1 MADPQLQK
9 AAAAEGQVEKKPAP
23 QQAAK
28 KDVNELLK
36 QFGGFSAVKGA
47 IPAAEDMNP
56 TKKAI
61 KDAFLKDSRKAA
73 KRKALAVELQAWLDI
88 LGEEKSAATDLV
100 ESCKAHEEKHLKVLT
115 QGITDALDCTKNLER
130 SYRALDAFFKNS
142 GAEKVD
148 KIKIINC
155 AKDAIT
161 DSDSSFGSQVDDLL
175 KHAFDRLSLKDS
187 YSIVVIPGGVFKDRT
202 DLLRWAKMAH
212 KYRTLLVT
220 DTALE
225 DENSLEDLQE
235 VTKGFVD
242 SDAALQNVV
251 MACNWIVGR
260 ESEKLSYD
268 EQYEDAFYISPA
280 GALAGMI
287 YDESSPI
294 SQGRAGKKY
303 GTVAD
308 TKGVKL
314 DLLKSEIATLM
325 DNHVVPM
332 VFSEG
337 RVMAFNNNT
346 LYNGDLDAMMEY
358 PIVRVFDWVKKVLM
372 NFVHEIA
379 LENWDPYTS
388 PKKLKDKI
396 QDFLNRYQ
404 GYQNFY
410 SKYKLGD
417 PKQDPKTKIVTVDI
431 SITPFFA
438 AKNFVIKLE
447 ADNKDYMGAETTLE

>member
-9 AAAAEGQVEKKPAP
+9 ATENQVAQNQQGQ
-23 QQAAK
+23 QQSQK
-28 KDVNELLK
+28 EVTELLK
-36 QFGGFSAVKGA
+36 QFGGFSAIKGI
-47 IPAAEDMNP
+47 IPTAEDMNP

-61 KDAFLKDSRKAA
+61 KDSFLKDNRKAA
-73 KRKALAVELQAWLDI
+73 KRKALATELEAWLAI
-88 LGEEKSAATDLV
+88 LNEDKTSATELV
-100 ESCKAHEEKHLKVLT
+100 DCCKAQEEKHLKVLT
-115 QGITDALDCTKNLER
+115 QGITDALDASKNLER
-130 SYRALDAFFKNS
+130 SYRALDMFFKNA
-142 GAEKVD
+142 GTEKVE
-148 KIKIINC
+148 KIKVINV

-161 DSDSSFGSQVDDLL
+161 DTESSFKDQVDDLL

-187 YSIVVIPGGVFKDRT
+187 YSFVVIPGGVFKDRVE
-202 DLLRWAKMAH
+202 LLRWAKMAH
-212 KYRTLLVT
+212 KYKVMLIT

-225 DENSLEDLQE
+225 DENSLEDLKE
-235 VTKGFVD
+235 VTRGFVD
-242 SDAALQNVV
+242 SDVALQNVV
-251 MACNWIVGR
+251 MACNWLVGR

-280 GALAGMI
+280 GALAGMM

-303 GTVAD
+303 GTVSD
-308 TKGVKL
+308 VKGVKL
-314 DLLKSEIATLM
+314 DLLKSEIASLM
-325 DNHVVPM
+325 DDHVVPM

-372 NFVHEIA
+372 NYVHEIA
-379 LENWDPYTS
+379 LENWDPYQS
-388 PKKLKDKI
+388 PQKLKDKI
-396 QDFLNRYQ
+396 QEFLNHYQ
-404 GYQNFY
+404 GYQNFFA
-410 SKYKLGD
+410 KYKLGD

-431 SITPFFA
+431 SITPYFA

-447 ADNKDYMGAETTLE
+447 ADNKDYMGAETSLE

>member
-9 AAAAEGQVEKKPAP
+9 AAQVEGQQQQQQGQQQKKE
-23 QQAAK
+23 
-28 KDVNELLK
+28 VTELLQK
-36 QFGGFSAVKGA
+36 FGGFMAIKGM

-73 KRKALAVELQAWLDI
+73 KREALKTELQAWLQI
-88 LGEEKSAATDLV
+88 LNEGKSSATEMVD
-100 ESCKAHEEKHLKVLT
+100 SCKQKEEQHLKVLS
-115 QGITDALDCTKNLER
+115 QGITDALDASKNLER
-130 SYRALDAFFKNS
+130 SYRALDMFFKNS

-148 KIKIINC
+148 KLKVVNV
-155 AKDAIT
+155 AKEAIT
-161 DSDSSFGSQVDDLL
+161 DVDSSFKDQVDDLL

-187 YSIVVIPGGVFKDRT
+187 YSFIVIPGGVFKDRVE
-202 DLLRWAKMAH
+202 LLRWAKVAH
-212 KYRTLLVT
+212 KYRTILVT
-220 DTALE
+220 DTALD
-225 DENSLEDLQE
+225 DENSLEDLKE

-242 SDAALQNVV
+242 SDASLQNVV
-251 MACNWIVGR
+251 MACNWLVGR
-260 ESEKLSYD
+260 ESEKLSME

-280 GALAGMI
+280 GALAGMM
-287 YDESSPI
+287 YDEASPI

-303 GTVAD
+303 GTLSDV
-308 TKGVKL
+308 KGVKL
-314 DLLKSEIATLM
+314 DLLKSEIASLM
-325 DNHVVPM
+325 DDHVVPM

-358 PIVRVFDWVKKVLM
+358 PIVRVFDWIKKVLM
-372 NFVHEIA
+372 NYVHEIA

-396 QDFLNRYQ
+396 QDFLNHYQ
-404 GYQNFY
+404 GYQNFF

-447 ADNKDYMGAETTLE
+447 ADNKDYMGAETTAE

>member
-9 AAAAEGQVEKKPAP
+9 ATEVKVEQQGQQQSKKE
-23 QQAAK
+23 
-28 KDVNELLK
+28 VTELLQ
-36 QFGGFSAVKGA
+36 QFGGFSAIKGI
-47 IPAAEDMNP
+47 IPTAEDMNP

-61 KDAFLKDSRKAA
+61 KDSFLKDSRKAA
-73 KRKALAVELQAWLDI
+73 KRKALATELEAWLAI
-88 LGEEKSAATDLV
+88 LGEQKTSATDLV
-100 ESCKAHEEKHLKVLT
+100 DSCKAQEEKHLKVLT
-115 QGITDALDCTKNLER
+115 QGITDALDASKNLER
-130 SYRALDAFFKNS
+130 SYRALDMFFKNA

-148 KIKIINC
+148 KLKVVNV

-161 DSDSSFGSQVDDLL
+161 DSDSSFASQVDDLL

-187 YSIVVIPGGVFKDRT
+187 YSFIVIPGGVFKDRVE
-202 DLLRWAKMAH
+202 LLRWAKMAH
-212 KYRTLLVT
+212 KYRTILVT

-225 DENSLEDLQE
+225 DENSLEDLQD

-251 MACNWIVGR
+251 MACNWLVGR
-260 ESEKLSYD
+260 QSEKLSYD

-280 GALAGMI
+280 GALAGMM

-303 GTVAD
+303 GTVSD
-308 TKGVKL
+308 VKGVKL
-314 DLLKSEIATLM
+314 DLLKSEIASLM

-372 NFVHEIA
+372 NYVHEIA

-396 QDFLNRYQ
+396 QEFLNHYQ
-404 GYQNFY
+404 GYQNFF

-417 PKQDPKTKIVTVDI
+417 PKQDPKTKIVSVDI

-447 ADNKDYMGAETTLE
+447 ADNKDYMGAETEAE

>member
-9 AAAAEGQVEKKPAP
+9 ATEVKVEQQGQQQSKKE
-23 QQAAK
+23 
-28 KDVNELLK
+28 VTELLQ
-36 QFGGFSAVKGA
+36 QFGGFSAIKGI
-47 IPAAEDMNP
+47 IPTAEDMNP

-61 KDAFLKDSRKAA
+61 KDSFLKDSRKAA
-73 KRKALAVELQAWLDI
+73 KRKALATELEAWLAI
-88 LGEEKSAATDLV
+88 LGEAKTSATDLV
-100 ESCKAHEEKHLKVLT
+100 DSCKAQEEKHLKVLT
-115 QGITDALDCTKNLER
+115 QGITDALDASKNLER
-130 SYRALDAFFKNS
+130 SYRALDMFFKNA
-142 GAEKVD
+142 GGEKVD
-148 KIKIINC
+148 KIKIVNV

-161 DSDSSFGSQVDDLL
+161 DADSSFKDQVDDLL

-187 YSIVVIPGGVFKDRT
+187 YSFIVIPGGVFKDRT
-202 DLLRWAKMAH
+202 ELLRWAKVAH
-212 KYRTLLVT
+212 KYRTILVT

-225 DENSLEDLQE
+225 DENSLDDLKE
-235 VTKGFVD
+235 VTSGFVD

-251 MACNWIVGR
+251 MACNWLVGR
-260 ESEKLSYD
+260 QSEKLSYD

-280 GALAGMI
+280 GALAGMM
-287 YDESSPI
+287 YDEATPI

-303 GTVAD
+303 GTVSD
-308 TKGVKL
+308 VKGVKL
-314 DLLKSEIATLM
+314 DLLKSEIASLM
-325 DNHVVPM
+325 DDHVVPM

-358 PIVRVFDWVKKVLM
+358 PIVRVFDWIKKVLM
-372 NFVHEIA
+372 NYVHEIA

-396 QDFLNRYQ
+396 QDFLNHYQ
-404 GYQNFY
+404 GYQNFF

-417 PKQDPKTKIVTVDI
+417 PKQDPKTKVVSVDI

-447 ADNKDYMGAETTLE
+447 ADNKDYMDAETTAE

>member
-9 AAAAEGQVEKKPAP
+9 ATEVKVEQQGQQQSKKE
-23 QQAAK
+23 
-28 KDVNELLK
+28 VTELLQ
-36 QFGGFSAVKGA
+36 QFGGFSAIKGI
-47 IPAAEDMNP
+47 IPTAEDMNP

-61 KDAFLKDSRKAA
+61 KDSFLKDSRKAS
-73 KRKALAVELQAWLDI
+73 KRKALATELEAWLAI
-88 LGEEKSAATDLV
+88 LGEQKTSATDLV
-100 ESCKAHEEKHLKVLT
+100 DSCKAQEEKHLKVLT
-115 QGITDALDCTKNLER
+115 QGITDALDASKNLER
-130 SYRALDAFFKNS
+130 SYRALDMFFKNA

-148 KIKIINC
+148 KLKVINV

-161 DSDSSFGSQVDDLL
+161 DNDSSFKDQVDDLL

-187 YSIVVIPGGVFKDRT
+187 YSFIVIPGGVFKDRVE
-202 DLLRWAKMAH
+202 LLRWAKVAH
-212 KYRTLLVT
+212 KYRTILVT

-225 DENSLEDLQE
+225 DENSLEDLKE
-235 VTKGFVD
+235 VTSNFVD

-251 MACNWIVGR
+251 MACNWLVGR
-260 ESEKLSYD
+260 QSEKLSYD
-268 EQYEDAFYISPA
+268 EQYEEAFYISPA
-280 GALAGMI
+280 GALAGMM
-287 YDESSPI
+287 YDEATPI

-303 GTVAD
+303 GTVSD
-308 TKGVKL
+308 VKGVKL
-314 DLLKSEIATLM
+314 DLLKSEIASLM
-325 DNHVVPM
+325 DDHVVPM

-358 PIVRVFDWVKKVLM
+358 PIVRVFDWIKKVLM
-372 NFVHEIA
+372 NYVHEIA

-396 QDFLNRYQ
+396 QDFLNHYQ
-404 GYQNFY
+404 GYQNFF

-417 PKQDPKTKIVTVDI
+417 PRQDPKTKIVSVDI

-447 ADNKDYMGAETTLE
+447 ADNKDYMGAETAAE

>member
-9 AAAAEGQVEKKPAP
+9 AAEVKVE
-23 QQAAK
+23 QQAQQQSK
-28 KDVNELLK
+28 KEVTELLQ
-36 QFGGFSAVKGA
+36 QFGGFAAIKGI
-47 IPAAEDMNP
+47 IPNAEDMNP

-61 KDAFLKDSRKAA
+61 KDSFLKDSRKAA
-73 KRKALAVELQAWLDI
+73 KRKALATELEAWLAI
-88 LGEEKSAATDLV
+88 LGEQKTSATDLV
-100 ESCKAHEEKHLKVLT
+100 DSCKAQEEKHLKVLT
-115 QGITDALDCTKNLER
+115 QGITDALDASKNLER
-130 SYRALDAFFKNS
+130 SYRALDMFFKNC

-148 KIKIINC
+148 KLKVINV

-187 YSIVVIPGGVFKDRT
+187 YSFIVIPGGVFKDRVE
-202 DLLRWAKMAH
+202 LLRWAKMAH
-212 KYRTLLVT
+212 KYRTILVT

-225 DENSLEDLQE
+225 DENTLEDLQD

-251 MACNWIVGR
+251 MACNWLVGR
-260 ESEKLSYD
+260 QSEKLSYD

-280 GALAGMI
+280 GALAGMM

-303 GTVAD
+303 GTVSD
-308 TKGVKL
+308 VKGVKL
-314 DLLKSEIATLM
+314 DLLKSEIASLM

-372 NFVHEIA
+372 NYVHEIA

-396 QDFLNRYQ
+396 QDFLNHYQ
-404 GYQNFY
+404 GYQNFF

-417 PKQDPKTKIVTVDI
+417 PKQDPKTKIVSVDI

-447 ADNKDYMGAETTLE
+447 ADNKDYMGAETAAE

>member
-9 AAAAEGQVEKKPAP
+9 AAEAKVEQQQQGQQQSKKE
-23 QQAAK
+23 
-28 KDVNELLK
+28 VTELLQ
-36 QFGGFSAVKGA
+36 QFGGFAAIKGI
-47 IPAAEDMNP
+47 IPTAEDMNP

-61 KDAFLKDSRKAA
+61 KDSFLKDSRKAA
-73 KRKALAVELQAWLDI
+73 KRKALATELEAWLAI
-88 LGEEKSAATDLV
+88 LGEQKTSATDLV
-100 ESCKAHEEKHLKVLT
+100 DSCKAQEEKHLKVLT
-115 QGITDALDCTKNLER
+115 QGITDALDASKNLER
-130 SYRALDAFFKNS
+130 SYRALDMFFKNS
-142 GAEKVD
+142 GTEKVD
-148 KIKIINC
+148 KLKVINV

-187 YSIVVIPGGVFKDRT
+187 YSFIVIPGGVFKDRVE
-202 DLLRWAKMAH
+202 LLRWAKMAH
-212 KYRTLLVT
+212 KYRTILVT

-225 DENSLEDLQE
+225 DENSLEDLQD

-251 MACNWIVGR
+251 MACNWLVGR
-260 ESEKLSYD
+260 QSEKLSYD
-268 EQYEDAFYISPA
+268 EQYEEAFYISPA
-280 GALAGMI
+280 GALAGMM

-303 GTVAD
+303 GTVSD
-308 TKGVKL
+308 VKGVKL
-314 DLLKSEIATLM
+314 DLLKSEIASLM

-372 NFVHEIA
+372 NYVHEIA

-396 QDFLNRYQ
+396 QDFLNHYQ
-404 GYQNFY
+404 GYQNFF

-417 PKQDPKTKIVTVDI
+417 PKQDPKTKIVSVDI

-447 ADNKDYMGAETTLE
+447 ADNKDYMGAETAAE

>member
-9 AAAAEGQVEKKPAP
+9 ATEVKVEQQGQQQSKKE
-23 QQAAK
+23 
-28 KDVNELLK
+28 VTELLQ
-36 QFGGFSAVKGA
+36 QFGGFSAIKGI
-47 IPAAEDMNP
+47 IPTAEDMNP

-61 KDAFLKDSRKAA
+61 KDSFLKDSRKAS
-73 KRKALAVELQAWLDI
+73 KRKALATELEAWLAI
-88 LGEEKSAATDLV
+88 LGEQKTSATDLV
-100 ESCKAHEEKHLKVLT
+100 DSCKAQEEKHLKVLT
-115 QGITDALDCTKNLER
+115 QGITDALDASKNLER
-130 SYRALDAFFKNS
+130 SYRALDMFFKNS

-148 KIKIINC
+148 KLKVINV

-187 YSIVVIPGGVFKDRT
+187 YSFIVIPGGVFKDRVE
-202 DLLRWAKMAH
+202 LLRWAKMAH
-212 KYRTLLVT
+212 KYRTILVT

-225 DENSLEDLQE
+225 DENSLEDLQD

-251 MACNWIVGR
+251 MACNWLVGR
-260 ESEKLSYD
+260 QSEKLSYD
-268 EQYEDAFYISPA
+268 EQYEEAFYISPA
-280 GALAGMI
+280 GALAGMM

-303 GTVAD
+303 GTVSD
-308 TKGVKL
+308 VKGVKL
-314 DLLKSEIATLM
+314 DLLKSEIASLM

-372 NFVHEIA
+372 NYVHEIA

-396 QDFLNRYQ
+396 QDFLNHYQ
-404 GYQNFY
+404 GYQNFF

-417 PKQDPKTKIVTVDI
+417 PKQDPKTKIVSVDI

-447 ADNKDYMGAETTLE
+447 ADNKDYMGAETAAE

>member
-9 AAAAEGQVEKKPAP
+9 ATEVKVEQQGQQQTKKE
-23 QQAAK
+23 
-28 KDVNELLK
+28 VTELLQ
-36 QFGGFSAVKGA
+36 QFGGFSAIKGI
-47 IPAAEDMNP
+47 IPTAEDMNP

-61 KDAFLKDSRKAA
+61 KDSFLKDSRKAA
-73 KRKALAVELQAWLDI
+73 KRKALATELEAWLAI
-88 LGEEKSAATDLV
+88 LGEDKTSATDLV
-100 ESCKAHEEKHLKVLT
+100 DSCKAQEDKHLKVLT
-115 QGITDALDCTKNLER
+115 QGITDALDASKNLER
-130 SYRALDAFFKNS
+130 SYRALDMFFKNA
-142 GAEKVD
+142 GGEKVD
-148 KIKIINC
+148 KLKVINV

-161 DSDSSFGSQVDDLL
+161 DGDSSFKDQVDDLL

-187 YSIVVIPGGVFKDRT
+187 YSFIVIPGGVFKDRVE
-202 DLLRWAKMAH
+202 LLRWAKVAH
-212 KYRTLLVT
+212 KYRTILVT

-225 DENSLEDLQE
+225 DENSLEDLKE
-235 VTKGFVD
+235 VTSGFVD

-251 MACNWIVGR
+251 MACNWLVGR
-260 ESEKLSYD
+260 QSEKLSYD

-280 GALAGMI
+280 GALAGMM
-287 YDESSPI
+287 YDEATPI

-303 GTVAD
+303 GTVSD
-308 TKGVKL
+308 VKGVKL
-314 DLLKSEIATLM
+314 DLLKSEIASLM
-325 DNHVVPM
+325 DDHVVPM

-358 PIVRVFDWVKKVLM
+358 PIVRVFDWIKKVLM
-372 NFVHEIA
+372 NYVHEIA

-396 QDFLNRYQ
+396 QDFLNHYQ
-404 GYQNFY
+404 GYQNFF

-417 PKQDPKTKIVTVDI
+417 PKQDPKTKVVSVDI

-447 ADNKDYMGAETTLE
+447 ADNKDYMGAETTAE

>member
-9 AAAAEGQVEKKPAP
+9 AAEAQGQQQQQQAP
-23 QQAAK
+23 QAAK
-28 KDVNELLK
+28 DVTELLK

-73 KRKALAVELQAWLDI
+73 KRKALAVELEAWLDI
-88 LGEEKSAATDLV
+88 LESDKTSATDLV
-100 ESCKAHEEKHLKVLT
+100 ESCKAQEEKHLKVLT

-130 SYRALDAFFKNS
+130 SYRALDAFFKNC

-161 DSDSSFGSQVDDLL
+161 DSDSSFGSQVDELL
-175 KHAFDRLSLKDS
+175 KRAFDRLSLKDA
-187 YSIVVIPGGVFKDRT
+187 YSIICIPGGVFKDRT

-225 DENSLEDLQE
+225 DENSLEDLQD

-251 MACNWIVGR
+251 MACNWLMGR

-268 EQYEDAFYISPA
+268 EQYEEAFYISPA

-308 TKGVKL
+308 IKGVKL

-396 QDFLNRYQ
+396 QDFLNHYQ

-417 PKQDPKTKIVTVDI
+417 PKQDPKTKIVTIDI

-447 ADNKDYMGAETTLE
+447 ADNKDYMGAETSLE

>member
-9 AAAAEGQVEKKPAP
+9 AAQAEGQQQQQPAAQP
-23 QQAAK
+23 A
-28 KDVNELLK
+28 KDVTQLLR
-36 QFGGFSAVKGA
+36 QYGGFSAIKGI

-73 KRKALAVELQAWLDI
+73 KRKALATELRAWLD
-88 LGEEKSAATDLV
+88 LLDSDAVSATDMV
-100 ESCKAHEEKHLKVLT
+100 ERCKEKEAKHLQVLT
-115 QGITDALDCTKNLER
+115 QGITDALDATKELER
-130 SYRALDAFFKNS
+130 SYRALDAFFKNA
-142 GAEKVD
+142 GTEKVE
-148 KIKIINC
+148 KIKIVNC
-155 AKDAIT
+155 AKEAIT
-161 DSDSSFGSQVDDLL
+161 DSDSSFGSQVEDLL
-175 KHAFDRLSLKDS
+175 KRAFDRLSLKDS
-187 YSIVVIPGGVFKDRT
+187 YSFIVIPGGVFKDRT
-202 DLLRWAKMAH
+202 ELLRWAKMAH
-212 KYRTLLVT
+212 KYKAMLIT

-225 DENSLEDLQE
+225 DENSLEDLKD

-251 MACNWIVGR
+251 MACNWLVGR

-268 EQYEDAFYISPA
+268 EQYEEAFYISPA
-280 GALAGMI
+280 GALAGMM

-308 TKGVKL
+308 AKGVKL
-314 DLLKSEIATLM
+314 DLLKSEIASLM
-325 DNHVVPM
+325 DDHVVPM

-372 NFVHEIA
+372 NYVHEIA
-379 LENWDPYTS
+379 LENWDPYRS
-388 PKKLKDKI
+388 PQKLKDKI
-396 QDFLNRYQ
+396 QDFLNHYQ
-404 GYQNFY
+404 GYQNFF

-447 ADNKDYMGAETTLE
+447 ADNKDYMGADTTVEA

>member
-9 AAAAEGQVEKKPAP
+9 ATEVKVEQQGQQQSKKE
-23 QQAAK
+23 
-28 KDVNELLK
+28 VTELLQ
-36 QFGGFSAVKGA
+36 QFGGFSAIKGI
-47 IPAAEDMNP
+47 IPTAEDMNP

-61 KDAFLKDSRKAA
+61 KDSFLKDSRKAA
-73 KRKALAVELQAWLDI
+73 KRKALATELEAWLAI
-88 LGEEKSAATDLV
+88 LGEAKTSATDLV
-100 ESCKAHEEKHLKVLT
+100 DSCKAQEEKHLKVLT
-115 QGITDALDCTKNLER
+115 QGVTDALDASKNLER
-130 SYRALDAFFKNS
+130 SYRALDMFFKNA
-142 GAEKVD
+142 GGEKVD
-148 KIKIINC
+148 KIKIVNV

-161 DSDSSFGSQVDDLL
+161 DADSSFKDQVDDLL

-187 YSIVVIPGGVFKDRT
+187 YSFIVIPGGVFKDRT
-202 DLLRWAKMAH
+202 ELLRWAKVAH
-212 KYRTLLVT
+212 KYRTILVT

-225 DENSLEDLQE
+225 DENSLEDLKE
-235 VTKGFVD
+235 VTSGFVD

-251 MACNWIVGR
+251 MACNWLVGR
-260 ESEKLSYD
+260 QSEKLSYD

-280 GALAGMI
+280 GALAGMM
-287 YDESSPI
+287 YDEATPI

-303 GTVAD
+303 GTVSD
-308 TKGVKL
+308 VKGVKL
-314 DLLKSEIATLM
+314 DLLKSEIASLM
-325 DNHVVPM
+325 DDHVVPM

-358 PIVRVFDWVKKVLM
+358 PIVRVFDWIKKVLM
-372 NFVHEIA
+372 NYVHEIA

-396 QDFLNRYQ
+396 QDFLNHYQ
-404 GYQNFY
+404 GYQNFF

-417 PKQDPKTKIVTVDI
+417 PKQDPKTKVVSVDI

-447 ADNKDYMGAETTLE
+447 ADNKDYMDAETTAE

>member
-9 AAAAEGQVEKKPAP
+9 ATEVKVEQQGQQQSKKE
-23 QQAAK
+23 
-28 KDVNELLK
+28 VTELLQ
-36 QFGGFSAVKGA
+36 QFGGFSAIKGI
-47 IPAAEDMNP
+47 IPTAEDMNP

-61 KDAFLKDSRKAA
+61 KDSFLKDSRKAA
-73 KRKALAVELQAWLDI
+73 KRKALATELEAWLAI
-88 LGEEKSAATDLV
+88 LGEQKTSATDLV
-100 ESCKAHEEKHLKVLT
+100 DSCKAQEEKHLKVLT
-115 QGITDALDCTKNLER
+115 QGITDALDASKNLER
-130 SYRALDAFFKNS
+130 SYRALDMFFKNA
-142 GAEKVD
+142 GTEKVD
-148 KIKIINC
+148 KLKVVNV

-161 DSDSSFGSQVDDLL
+161 DSDSSFASQVDDLL

-187 YSIVVIPGGVFKDRT
+187 YSFIVIPGGVFKDRVE
-202 DLLRWAKMAH
+202 LLRWAKMAH
-212 KYRTLLVT
+212 KYRTILVT

-225 DENSLEDLQE
+225 DENSLEDLQD

-251 MACNWIVGR
+251 MACNWLVGR
-260 ESEKLSYD
+260 QSEKLSYD
-268 EQYEDAFYISPA
+268 EQYEEAFYISPA
-280 GALAGMI
+280 GALAGMM

-303 GTVAD
+303 GTVSD
-308 TKGVKL
+308 VKGVKL
-314 DLLKSEIATLM
+314 DLLKSEIASLM

-372 NFVHEIA
+372 NYVHEIA

-396 QDFLNRYQ
+396 QDFLNHYQ
-404 GYQNFY
+404 GYQNFF

-417 PKQDPKTKIVTVDI
+417 PKQDPKTKIVSVDI

-447 ADNKDYMGAETTLE
+447 ADNKDYMGAETSAE

>member
-9 AAAAEGQVEKKPAP
+9 AAEAKVEQQQQGQQQSKKE
-23 QQAAK
+23 
-28 KDVNELLK
+28 VTELLQ
-36 QFGGFSAVKGA
+36 QFGGFAAIKGI
-47 IPAAEDMNP
+47 IPTAEDMNP

-61 KDAFLKDSRKAA
+61 KDSFLKDSRKAA
-73 KRKALAVELQAWLDI
+73 KRKALATELEAWLAI
-88 LGEEKSAATDLV
+88 LGEQKTSATDLV
-100 ESCKAHEEKHLKVLT
+100 DSCKAQEEKHLKVLT
-115 QGITDALDCTKNLER
+115 QGITDALDASKNLER
-130 SYRALDAFFKNS
+130 SYRALDMFFKNS

-148 KIKIINC
+148 KLKVINV

-187 YSIVVIPGGVFKDRT
+187 YSFIVIPGGVFKDRVE
-202 DLLRWAKMAH
+202 LLRWAKMAH
-212 KYRTLLVT
+212 KYRTILVT

-225 DENSLEDLQE
+225 DENSLEDLQD

-251 MACNWIVGR
+251 MACNWLVGR
-260 ESEKLSYD
+260 QSEKLSYD
-268 EQYEDAFYISPA
+268 EQYEEAFYISPA
-280 GALAGMI
+280 GALAGMM

-303 GTVAD
+303 GTVSD
-308 TKGVKL
+308 VKGVKL
-314 DLLKSEIATLM
+314 DLLKSEIASLM

-372 NFVHEIA
+372 NYVHEIA

-396 QDFLNRYQ
+396 QDFLNHYQ
-404 GYQNFY
+404 GYQNFF

-417 PKQDPKTKIVTVDI
+417 PKQDPKTKIVSVDI

-447 ADNKDYMGAETTLE
+447 ADNKDYMGAETAAE